1 MAVTMVA
8 QSLALLL
15 LAGAAIISD
24 IRTRRIPNGLAVGAF
39 VSGILFRLP
48 EGAGSLGWGIVAA
61 GLAFA
66 IGFLFY
72 LLGGLGGGDAKLMTG
87 LATYLDP
94 PGLLLGFLVMA
105 GSGGLMAIVAL
116 MRRGRAQ
123 VGLRNMGMF
132 LVTFGKKSFQG
143 WKGESPM
150 QSLARPE
157 RLAVTNPYAVAI
169 GLGAMA
175 GWALPIFGWTF

>member
-1 MAVTMVA
+1 MPLTIVV

-24 IRTRRIPNGLAVGAF
+24 VRTRRLPNGLALAAL
-39 VSGILFRLP
+39 VSGLLFRVP
-48 EGAGSLGWGIVAA
+48 EGVGSLGWGIVAA
-61 GLAFA
+61 SLAFA
-66 IGFLFY
+66 VGFLFY

-105 GSGGLMAIVAL
+105 ISGGLMAMVAL
-116 MRRGRAQ
+116 MRRGRTQ
-123 VGLRNMGMF
+123 VGLQNLGMF
-132 LVTFGKKSFQG
+132 LVTFSKKSFQG

-150 QSLARPE
+150 HSLARPE
-157 RLAVTNPYAVAI
+157 HLAVTNPYAVAI
-169 GLGAMA
+169 GVGALA
-175 GWALPIFGWTF
+175 GWALPILGWTF